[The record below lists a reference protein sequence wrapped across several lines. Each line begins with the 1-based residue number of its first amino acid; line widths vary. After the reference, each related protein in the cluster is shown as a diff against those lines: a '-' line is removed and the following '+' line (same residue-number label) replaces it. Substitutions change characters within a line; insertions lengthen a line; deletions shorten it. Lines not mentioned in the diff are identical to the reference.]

1 MNDIGSL
8 KLKGKIW
15 KKEIFDLIDY
25 DNIDIIISNMIIS
38 ESGMLYRINNQLTF
52 TNQINNKII
61 QSFELIKILKT
72 EKDYFILT
80 EKSKCDLKLLPKE
93 KVAYLVYKGMSFKEY
108 NSNTKKKW
116 YKLNEGDIFK
126 LGRVYIKLI
135 KIKLEN
141 ENIDKT
147 NDTILSHRNYSS
159 NSLIEQNIIRGSF
172 TNRNRKITIFQNEI
186 SNEIKSVFL
195 PKISSCENI
204 YKIDIDKYSN
214 KNLIKTK
221 KKIKKNNNTC
231 RICYNNE
238 ESIENPLINPCK
250 CSGSMEYI
258 HYKCLTNWLFSK
270 IENKDSDIIISY
282 NISKFQCELCK
293 ENFPDYIKYNNKLYN
308 LILFES
314 KFNQYIV
321 VETVRDDKFK
331 TRFLHIIS
339 YDDKKTISI
348 GRSSE
353 CELSIPE
360 LSISRNHCLIHKV
373 NLNLFLEDNFSKFGT
388 LVLIQNPKVKIIN
401 NLPLK
406 IQVGKTYLKFILEK
420 KSSFF
425 SCCNCRNNED
435 DIIFSYQRQNL
446 KFLNIYRNVF
456 IKNIKIYE
464 DDDENEKEF
473 EIKKVKILNN
483 NNSKSSLPLLSL
495 DNSKLTR
502 RSKPINLRTN
512 SIIRNTNTTGII
524 SLYNNDNHRNNIYN
538 NNSGNL
544 IRLNINRINN
554 NNNNQNIAE
563 VTHSVL
569 NDE

>member
-1 MNDIGSL
+1 MSDIGDI

-15 KKEIFDLIDY
+15 KKEMFDLIDY
-25 DNIDIIISNMIIS
+25 DNIDFILSNLTIS
-38 ESGMLYRINNQLTF
+38 ESGMLYRINNQITF
-52 TNQINNKII
+52 TNQINKILK
-61 QSFELIKILKT
+61 SFELIQILKT
-72 EKDYFILT
+72 EKDYMIIT
-80 EKSKCDLKLLPKE
+80 EHSKCDLKNISKE
-93 KVAYLVYKGMSFKEY
+93 KVAFFVYKGMSFKQF
-108 NSNTKKKW
+108 NSNTKTKYKW

-126 LGRVYIKLI
+126 LGRVYIKVL
-135 KIKLEN
+135 KIKLQDEN
-141 ENIDKT
+141 EKT
-147 NDTILSHRNYSS
+147 SERILSHRHFSS

-172 TNRNRKITIFQNEI
+172 TNRNRKIKIFQNEI
-186 SNEIKSVFL
+186 SNEIKSVLL
-195 PKISSCENI
+195 PKISSYQNI
-204 YKIDIDKYSN
+204 FKLDIDKYSN
-214 KNLIKTK
+214 NK
-221 KKIKKNNNTC
+221 KIIKKNNNTC

-258 HYKCLTNWLFSK
+258 HYKCLKNWLFSK
-270 IENKDSDIIISY
+270 IQNKDSDITISY
-282 NISKFQCELCK
+282 NISNFKCELCK

-524 SLYNNDNHRNNIYN
+524 SLYNNENHRNNIYN

>member
-126 LGRVYIKLI
+126 LGRVYIKII

-420 KSSFF
+420 KSSIF

>member
-1 MNDIGSL
+1 MTDIGSL

-126 LGRVYIKLI
+126 LGRVYIKII

-221 KKIKKNNNTC
+221 KKNKKNNNTC

>member
-1 MNDIGSL
+1 MTDIGSL

-126 LGRVYIKLI
+126 LGRVYIKII

>member
-1 MNDIGSL
+1 
-8 KLKGKIW
+8 
-15 KKEIFDLIDY
+15 
-25 DNIDIIISNMIIS
+25 
-38 ESGMLYRINNQLTF
+38 
-52 TNQINNKII
+52 
-61 QSFELIKILKT
+61 
-72 EKDYFILT
+72 
-80 EKSKCDLKLLPKE
+80 
-93 KVAYLVYKGMSFKEY
+93 
-108 NSNTKKKW
+108 
-116 YKLNEGDIFK
+116 
-126 LGRVYIKLI
+126 
-135 KIKLEN
+135 
-141 ENIDKT
+141 
-147 NDTILSHRNYSS
+147 
-159 NSLIEQNIIRGSF
+159 
-172 TNRNRKITIFQNEI
+172 
-186 SNEIKSVFL
+186 
-195 PKISSCENI
+195 
-204 YKIDIDKYSN
+204 
-214 KNLIKTK
+214 
-221 KKIKKNNNTC
+221 
-231 RICYNNE
+231 
-238 ESIENPLINPCK
+238 
-250 CSGSMEYI
+250 MEYI

>member
-1 MNDIGSL
+1 MTDIGSL

-126 LGRVYIKLI
+126 LGRVYIKII

-524 SLYNNDNHRNNIYN
+524 SLYNNDNHRNNRYN

>member
-1 MNDIGSL
+1 MTDIGSL

-126 LGRVYIKLI
+126 LGRVYIKII

-214 KNLIKTK
+214 KNLIKKK

>member
-1 MNDIGSL
+1 MTDIGSL

-15 KKEIFDLIDY
+15 KKEIFNLIDY

-126 LGRVYIKLI
+126 LGRVYIKII

-314 KFNQYIV
+314 KFNQYII

>member
-1 MNDIGSL
+1 MTDIGSL

-221 KKIKKNNNTC
+221 KK
-231 RICYNNE
+231 
-238 ESIENPLINPCK
+238 
-250 CSGSMEYI
+250 
-258 HYKCLTNWLFSK
+258 
-270 IENKDSDIIISY
+270 
-282 NISKFQCELCK
+282 
-293 ENFPDYIKYNNKLYN
+293 
-308 LILFES
+308 
-314 KFNQYIV
+314 
-321 VETVRDDKFK
+321 
-331 TRFLHIIS
+331 
-339 YDDKKTISI
+339 
-348 GRSSE
+348 
-353 CELSIPE
+353 
-360 LSISRNHCLIHKV
+360 
-373 NLNLFLEDNFSKFGT
+373 
-388 LVLIQNPKVKIIN
+388 
-401 NLPLK
+401 
-406 IQVGKTYLKFILEK
+406 
-420 KSSFF
+420 
-425 SCCNCRNNED
+425 
-435 DIIFSYQRQNL
+435 
-446 KFLNIYRNVF
+446 
-456 IKNIKIYE
+456 
-464 DDDENEKEF
+464 
-473 EIKKVKILNN
+473 
-483 NNSKSSLPLLSL
+483 
-495 DNSKLTR
+495 
-502 RSKPINLRTN
+502 
-512 SIIRNTNTTGII
+512 
-524 SLYNNDNHRNNIYN
+524 
-538 NNSGNL
+538 
-544 IRLNINRINN
+544 
-554 NNNNQNIAE
+554 
-563 VTHSVL
+563 
-569 NDE
+569 

>member
-1 MNDIGSL
+1 MSDIGYI

-15 KKEIFDLIDY
+15 KKEMFDLIDY

-126 LGRVYIKLI
+126 LGRVYIKVL
-135 KIKLEN
+135 KIKLEDEN
-141 ENIDKT
+141 EKT
-147 NDTILSHRNYSS
+147 SERILSHRHFSS

-172 TNRNRKITIFQNEI
+172 TNRNRKIKIFQNEI